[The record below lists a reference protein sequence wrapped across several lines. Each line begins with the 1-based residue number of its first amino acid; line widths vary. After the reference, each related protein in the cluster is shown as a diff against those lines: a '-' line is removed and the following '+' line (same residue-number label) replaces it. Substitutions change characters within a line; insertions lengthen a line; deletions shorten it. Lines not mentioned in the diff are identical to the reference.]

1 MSFNVSIEEKHDYIR
16 VEVSG
21 ERIRGQVESDSIAVW
36 SNVAEVCNKNGVF
49 RVLAVLNLTGDLPTM
64 AAYNVGSSL
73 VNNDLMKKLKI
84 AVVDPNEKSR
94 GTNRFLETVAINRG
108 GIGDRSGIFDNE
120 KNAIDWLLGK

>member
-84 AVVDPNEKSR
+84 AVVDLNEKSR
-94 GTNRFLETVAINRG
+94 RINLFLETVAVNRG
-108 GIGDRSGIFDNE
+108 GIGDRSGIFANE
-120 KNAIDWLLGK
+120 KNAIEWLLGK